1 MSAQAAAKA
10 GDLTGLTAAL
20 AAGAAVDASWGDGN
34 TALHEAA
41 LSGSVDCVKLLLAKG
56 ADVHKRGR
64 NDATPL
70 IFAAGHATTTVLE
83 LLHAAGADVNAVSSS
98 GTSALMYAAIKGRPE
113 TTEWLLKHG
122 ADVRLQTILKQTALN
137 LVAGGPSEKED
148 VPNRNNFPVVAKL
161 LLDAG
166 AEVDSRDRD
175 GWTPLYAA
183 ASCGETEIV
192 KVLISAGADVSARD
206 YGKGAMPLAATALHQ
221 ACAGLYASTVEALV
235 KAGAPVNAVDKRS
248 RQPKDALPGSTNNEA
263 RQAARQACLY
273 WLSKAD
279 EYDNTPGKGLK
290 EVLKMGPEVDVPKV
304 LAFYDK
310 PKDDYDAQDVNAK
323 SLVCGDYPLS
333 LAVRWSEGPTWYQRA
348 GELISRGAD
357 VNQLSDDAEPPLFVA
372 ARQGKVEMVKLLL
385 RAGANVNWAKDGKYF
400 VGFTPLIECLSHA
413 SQGDGAGTNY
423 EETAMELLDAG
434 ASTDTVLTQEPN
446 TGMKPLHFAIKAG
459 LLRPVKAIIERGGS
473 GADVYARVGFQTPIL
488 MAEVRTLSTGDN
500 SLEQYLKSVA
510 PPPPPAEPC
519 CVIS

>member
-10 GDLTGLTAAL
+10 GDLIKLTAAL
-20 AAGAAVDASWGDGN
+20 AAGAAVDGSWGDGN

-41 LSGSVDCVKLLLAKG
+41 LSGAVDCVKLLLAKG

-70 IFAAGHATTTVLE
+70 IFAAGNATTTVLE
-83 LLHAAGADVNAVSSS
+83 LLHAAGADVNAVSSY
-98 GTSALMYAAIKGRPE
+98 GTTALMYAAIKGRPE

-122 ADVRLQTILKQTALN
+122 ADVQLRTTLKQTALN

-148 VPNRNNFPVVAKL
+148 VPNRKNFPVVAKL

-166 AEVDSRDRD
+166 AEVDSRDKD

-206 YGKGAMPLAATALHQ
+206 YGKGAMPLAATPLHQ
-221 ACAGLYASTVEALV
+221 ACAGLYATTVEALV
-235 KAGAPVNAVDKRS
+235 KAGAAVNALDTKNRH
-248 RQPKDALPGSTNNEA
+248 PKDALPGSNNNEA
-263 RQAARQACLY
+263 RHAARQACLY

-279 EYDNTPGKGLK
+279 EYDKTPGKGLK
-290 EVLKMGPEVDVPKV
+290 EVLKMGQEVDVPKV

-310 PKDDYDAQDVNAK
+310 PKDDYDAQDVNAM

-333 LAVRWSEGPTWYQRA
+333 LVARWSEGPTWYQLA

-357 VNQLSDDAEPPLFVA
+357 VNQESNDETPLFIA
-372 ARQGKVEMVKLLL
+372 ARHGKVEMVKLLL
-385 RAGANVNWAKDGKYF
+385 RADANVNWAKKGKYF
-400 VGFTPLIECLSHA
+400 VGFTPLIECLSNA
-413 SQGDGAGTNY
+413 SQGNGAGTNY
-423 EETAMELLDAG
+423 EETAMELLAAG
-434 ASTDTVLTQEPN
+434 ASTDTVLTQEPH

-488 MAEVRTLSTGDN
+488 MAEVTTLSTGDN